1 MYACMHVC
9 MYVLYIYIYVYTL
22 YRCILFSC
30 MPHMHMSADTAR
42 MMATAILHYA
52 VADDD
57 RLERLLA
64 QEQAPFP
71 RPPKLQ
77 RLQRLLAQQQLLRL
91 LAQQQTHSET
101 LKTMQADAGSHRFSV
116 FCFFVLFPD
125 YFCFCVQTEWVLF
138 VGWLRRQGKTL
149 RRRAG
154 KALRGEQCKQTLLL
168 AHEEHNVLG
177 QETQNQN

>member
-1 MYACMHVC
+1 MLNPLIVRLLVYYFSHFRTPVGRFREFKHGFHARNLNVGPPSLDLILFTHYTQTYIYVYTYIYNIIICTYACMYLCMHACMSVC
-9 MYVLYIYIYVYTL
+9 MYYIYIYIYVYTL
-22 YRCILFSC
+22 YRCILSSC

-52 VADDD
+52 VAEDD
-57 RLERLLA
+57 RLQRLLA

-101 LKTMQADAGSHRFSV
+101 
-116 FCFFVLFPD
+116 
-125 YFCFCVQTEWVLF
+125 
-138 VGWLRRQGKTL
+138 
-149 RRRAG
+149 
-154 KALRGEQCKQTLLL
+154 
-168 AHEEHNVLG
+168 
-177 QETQNQN
+177 